1 MADPLLI
8 IALPTHRYLYGD
20 QIHTRHVKLFPLLCY
35 IRPSQFFT
43 IYNKRLI
50 YRSNRETIHKN
61 EEQEAPLPQTDR
73 RRTILVSR
81 NLVN

>member
-1 MADPLLI
+1 MADPLL

-43 IYNKRLI
+43 IDPI
-50 YRSNRETIHKN
+50 Q
-61 EEQEAPLPQTDR
+61 QEAHLSQ
-73 RRTILVSR
+73 
-81 NLVN
+81 